1 MQRWIRDW
9 LVHYLEKPVSHYECK
24 AWIDQ
29 EGLYRNLCKGDV
41 VLVEGNQRISVVI
54 KYLTQSSWSH
64 AALYIG
70 DELLRRGDAYAEW
83 AQERFGDDAQHLL
96 VEALSEGVVATPI
109 SKYFSLNLRVCRPH
123 GLTPEHLDIV
133 LNDAIGAIG
142 WEYDVMNVLD
152 LARYFLPSLLLPERF
167 RPKGARFGSGVRTEV
182 MCSSLL
188 GHLFQKVRFPV
199 LPLVSFPNGFVPPRT
214 RVRGLT
220 PLFRRKEP
228 EAWPM
233 PRYKQRHPTLLTPR
247 DFDLSPYFTIVKY
260 NVLAAAGFDYR
271 EIEWEEETPS
281 LTPIPSTLESV
292 GSIDELT

>member
-1 MQRWIRDW
+1 MQRWIRDR
-9 LVHYLEKPVSHYECK
+9 LVRYLEKPVSHYERK
-24 AWIDQ
+24 AWIDR
-29 EGLYRNLCKGDV
+29 EGLYRSLRKGDV
-41 VLVEGNQRISVVI
+41 ILVEGNQRISVVI

-70 DELLRRGDAYAEW
+70 DELLRRGGAYAEW
-83 AQERFGDDAQHLL
+83 AEERFGADAQHLL
-96 VEALSEGVVATPI
+96 VEALSEGVVATPV

-123 GLTPEHLDIV
+123 GLSAEHLDLV
-133 LNDAIGAIG
+133 LSDAIGAIG
-142 WEYDVMNVLD
+142 WEYDVTNVLD

-199 LPLVSFPNGFVPPRT
+199 LPVVSFPNGFVPPLA

-228 EAWPM
+228 EIWSSL
-233 PRYKQRHPTLLTPR
+233 RVTQRHPTLLTPR

-260 NVLAAAGFDYR
+260 NVLAEAGFDYR
-271 EIEWEEETPS
+271 EIVWDGETAS
-281 LTPIPSTLESV
+281 LSQIPSTLESV
-292 GSIDELT
+292 GSIDELM